1 MSKKKNKNKI
11 RMSGSDRTLKIC
23 AVVLSLMFAA
33 LMLYPFIFAV
43 SGSMK
48 NNSEIYE
55 VPPKLLPSSANSVS
69 LVADYSDIEGSEE
82 ELKDL
87 MQQDSVLAMFGI
99 NYKMGDQ
106 SIMEVQFYGT
116 RDGKTVF
123 HSRAHQMKLQM
134 ECDYGIFTR
143 SAIKKEVIL
152 HGDRYLRAS
161 ESLGYEFDLNGIS
174 KECPEGLGSYF
185 KESVTE
191 LINEKYPLT
200 GKIVSVGDKRN
211 NWLNVESFKY
221 YLQMPGYIY
230 PKNETI
236 AKFGFMTFVGNSVI
250 VIGFA
255 MIAQVIL
262 CSVCA
267 FVISRLLTPRAGK
280 VVLMFFMGAM
290 MVPFASI
297 MLPQL
302 VMYREMGAYNNYAA
316 LLLPFLYP
324 YGFYVY
330 LYKGF
335 LIRFLEAILRRL
347 LLMEPLTYTYTVK
360 SVCRCQNR
368 LSL

>member
-1 MSKKKNKNKI
+1 
-11 RMSGSDRTLKIC
+11 MSGSDRTLKIC

-211 NWLNVESFKY
+211 NWLNV
-221 YLQMPGYIY
+221 
-230 PKNETI
+230 
-236 AKFGFMTFVGNSVI
+236 
-250 VIGFA
+250 
-255 MIAQVIL
+255 
-262 CSVCA
+262 
-267 FVISRLLTPRAGK
+267 
-280 VVLMFFMGAM
+280 
-290 MVPFASI
+290 
-297 MLPQL
+297 
-302 VMYREMGAYNNYAA
+302 
-316 LLLPFLYP
+316 
-324 YGFYVY
+324 
-330 LYKGF
+330 
-335 LIRFLEAILRRL
+335 
-347 LLMEPLTYTYTVK
+347 
-360 SVCRCQNR
+360 
-368 LSL
+368 